1 MTGAHTKRDVKKR
14 KKQTVSFGGR
24 ANARPFHLHRA
35 NAKRRRWHQER
46 RRGEKRA
53 DTRRAALT
61 CEVSDVDVAAAEAVN
76 DNVRALALIRASRLG
91 TFPRLRASPPRPRSR
106 ARRDGILPV
115 RGGERPE
122 RGGRERDVR
131 GRHAQRPDA
140 AGRAVR
146 YRAEPPVGSHHGA
159 SASATA
165 RARVSSSRPP
175 RVVVLV
181 SDLRRKR
188 TLFVLARDG
197 FRFSKVRLS
206 ARRARAGVAFP
217 TRKRSLFFFDTV
229 SLNRNHSST
238 LHLFRTPS
246 DARGRGHRGGFRR
259 PRWARYRE

>member
-91 TFPRLRASPPRPRSR
+91 TLTRLRASPPRPRSR

-165 RARVSSSRPP
+165 RARVSSPARRESWCSFRTG
-175 RVVVLV
+175 RRDVV
-181 SDLRRKR
+181 RFGTR
-188 TLFVLARDG
+188 
-197 FRFSKVRLS
+197 RFSFSSRVSRRVARAPALPFPPESAPFSFLTHLS
-206 ARRARAGVAFP
+206 QPQPLFHASYSPYSVRRAW
-217 TRKRSLFFFDTV
+217 T
-229 SLNRNHSST
+229 
-238 LHLFRTPS
+238 RTP
-246 DARGRGHRGGFRR
+246 
-259 PRWARYRE
+259 RWFSAASVRAVP